1 MDRPLDDTV
10 IRARRTRRVLGGLA
24 AAAALFLALTGIS
37 SVLRPSVRLS
47 SLRTGRVERG
57 ALLASVSAS
66 GTVVPEVEKV
76 LASPVEARVL
86 KVLKR
91 PGAALTAGEPIL
103 QLDTGESRL
112 SLDRLERDLALK
124 ENQAARAELD
134 LEASLSTL
142 DGQREIKKLEL
153 ATRRAGAERSRKL
166 FKEGLLSEEA
176 LKESELAAARAE
188 VELAQL
194 VESRRL
200 AQKTAEAQMRGLRL
214 ERDTLGRE
222 RAEQGRL
229 LQLAT
234 TQADRAGVLTWVIS
248 EEGAAV
254 HRGEVLARIADLTS
268 FRVDATVPDV
278 NAGRLAA
285 GQAAVV
291 RISDARLRG
300 TVTRVQPAVQN
311 GLVTVSVALE
321 ERSHP
326 LLRPNLRVDVDLVTE
341 RRESALKLPRGA
353 FGGSAGN
360 AEVFV
365 LSGASLLKRT
375 VRLGVAG
382 SDAWEALSGVQE
394 GDVVVLSDLT
404 TYRHLDK
411 IRVKGD

>member
-1 MDRPLDDTV
+1 
-10 IRARRTRRVLGGLA
+10 
-24 AAAALFLALTGIS
+24 
-37 SVLRPSVRLS
+37 
-47 SLRTGRVERG
+47 
-57 ALLASVSAS
+57 
-66 GTVVPEVEKV
+66 
-76 LASPVEARVL
+76 
-86 KVLKR
+86 
-91 PGAALTAGEPIL
+91 
-103 QLDTGESRL
+103 
-112 SLDRLERDLALK
+112 
-124 ENQAARAELD
+124 
-134 LEASLSTL
+134 
-142 DGQREIKKLEL
+142 
-153 ATRRAGAERSRKL
+153 
-166 FKEGLLSEEA
+166 
-176 LKESELAAARAE
+176 
-188 VELAQL
+188 
-194 VESRRL
+194 
-200 AQKTAEAQMRGLRL
+200 
-214 ERDTLGRE
+214 
-222 RAEQGRL
+222 
-229 LQLAT
+229 
-234 TQADRAGVLTWVIS
+234 
-248 EEGAAV
+248 
-254 HRGEVLARIADLTS
+254 
-268 FRVDATVPDV
+268 
-278 NAGRLAA
+278 
-285 GQAAVV
+285 VV